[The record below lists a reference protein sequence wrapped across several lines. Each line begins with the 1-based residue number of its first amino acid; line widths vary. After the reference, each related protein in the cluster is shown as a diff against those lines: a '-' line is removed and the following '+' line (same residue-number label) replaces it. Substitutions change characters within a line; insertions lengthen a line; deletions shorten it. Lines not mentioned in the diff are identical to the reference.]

1 MRTTVYKHISPYL
14 TEWQHRFVKGR
25 LCETQLV
32 LTHHQWATT
41 LDEGHQIDLALLDFF
56 KAFDSV
62 SHQLLLQKL
71 CSFEISGSLL
81 HWCESYL
88 SNRQQRVV
96 LDGVSSSLADVTFRV
111 PQGSLLGPLF
121 FVIFITD
128 LPEVILPGNTIALY
142 ADDCK
147 CSRIIDAA
155 DDQDLFQQDLDNLFQ
170 WSVQNCM
177 TFNVKT
183 LQHLKP

>member
-41 LDEGHQIDLALLDFF
+41 LDEGCQI
-56 KAFDSV
+56 
-62 SHQLLLQKL
+62 LQKL

-96 LDGVSSSLADVTFRV
+96 LDGVSSSWADVTLRV

-147 CSRIIDAA
+147 CSRIIEAA

>member
-1 MRTTVYKHISPYL
+1 MLSITAKCFEQIVRTAVYKHISPYL
-14 TEWQHRFVKGR
+14 TEWQYRFVKGR
-25 LCETQLV
+25 SCETKLV
-32 LTHHQWATT
+32 LIHHQWATA
-41 LDEGHQIDLALLDFF
+41 LDEGRKIDIAFLDFS

-71 CSFEISGSLL
+71 CSFGISGSLL

-96 LDGVSSSLADVTFRV
+96 LDGVSSSWAEVTFRV

-128 LPEVILPGNTIALY
+128 
-142 ADDCK
+142 
-147 CSRIIDAA
+147 
-155 DDQDLFQQDLDNLFQ
+155 
-170 WSVQNCM
+170 
-177 TFNVKT
+177 
-183 LQHLKP
+183 